1 MIARMLPI
9 RDAVAGVLFLIL
21 PIFGSSALHAQ
32 ESDAWKLLKGM
43 QNDYERINDYVV
55 DIRATMKMPGLSVP
69 EMNAT
74 MYFRKPDKV
83 HVESERFAMLPRDAV
98 MFHPSMFKPE
108 EYDALSQGDA
118 MIRGTNCRKIKL
130 LAKSD
135 TVRLQRVQLYVDPV
149 KREILR
155 METDPGEA
163 ASASADFTYL
173 RSAGH
178 TMPATITIE
187 MKSPMAMRRS
197 GVKPRADKE
206 EKAEPARIALTYS
219 NYRINKGIPDAVFSK
234 KTTQK

>member
-1 MIARMLPI
+1 MLLCGSTIAGL
-9 RDAVAGVLFLIL
+9 LFLIL
-21 PIFGSSALHAQ
+21 PFFGSTILRAQ

-43 QNDYERINDYVV
+43 QSDYERINDYVV

-69 EMNAT
+69 EMHAT

-118 MIRGTNCRKIKL
+118 MIRGTACRKIKL

-173 RSAGH
+173 RSGGH

-187 MKSPMAMRRS
+187 MKSPTAMRRV
-197 GVKPRADKE
+197 GVKPKSDNG
-206 EKAEPARIALTYS
+206 EKAEPANIALTYS

-234 KTTQK
+234 KAKQK